1 VITTEVFAETG
12 VVVMVNVALLAP
24 PAIVTLGGTCAADV
38 LLLCNVTTAPP
49 AGAAPLS
56 VTVPVELFP
65 PKTEVGLLVSAEKVA
80 ALTVRVAVPD
90 AT

>member
-1 VITTEVFAETG
+1 MEDATPLVVIVK
-12 VVVMVNVALLAP
+12 VVLVD
-24 PAIVTLGGTCAADV
+24 PADIVTLGGTCAADV